1 MNSFFLIFA
10 PVPGCLLLP
19 LSAEKISEGVHG
31 KTGFAKLPPLTSPLP
46 WKAIFNPGQFT
57 YSDSQQHLI
66 YSCPAHKRKWQL
78 QRKIHLEL
86 QVSQCL
92 PHTPE
97 QAWIRNTCFLWKDL
111 QHVMPV
117 WKPGFFAITTVISCF
132 LFLKCFP
139 CCRDRQT

>member
-78 QRKIHLEL
+78 QRKIYLEL

-111 QHVMPV
+111 QHVMPA